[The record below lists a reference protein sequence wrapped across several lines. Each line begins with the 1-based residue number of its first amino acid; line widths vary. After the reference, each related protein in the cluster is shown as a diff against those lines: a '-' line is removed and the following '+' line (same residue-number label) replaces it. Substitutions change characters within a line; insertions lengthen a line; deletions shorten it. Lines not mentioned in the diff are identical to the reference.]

1 MQVETKLM
9 PTVKYKKRFYTND
22 LTSAPHYC
30 SMFMLCCECPQVND
44 SSVFLLH
51 NVKWLGPWIKSNKV
65 IIWTRMFIVFCQV
78 MFLPRSLTNGDSC
91 GFVGIQL
98 SALVGCCLSS
108 KLNMRVILL
117 REATVRS
124 VWINNTVVC
133 TRCLYTLYLHQTSIP
148 QKHSHRDQQTQT

>member
-1 MQVETKLM
+1 M
-9 PTVKYKKRFYTND
+9 PRLHIIV
-22 LTSAPHYC
+22 LC

-51 NVKWLGPWIKSNKV
+51 NVKWLGSWMKSNKV
-65 IIWTRMFIVFCQV
+65 IIWTRTLIVFCQV
-78 MFLPRSLTNGDSC
+78 MLCSYHIHWPTGFHAICGDTIIC
-91 GFVGIQL
+91 IV
-98 SALVGCCLSS
+98 CLSS

-117 REATVRS
+117 RKATVRS
-124 VWINNTVVC
+124 VWINTVVC